1 MNFSN
6 VFDMLNLGVVILDQ
20 EYRIVYWNNWMGMHS
35 EIPAEEV
42 VGRDIFEAFPEI
54 DTPVVRR
61 SFKSVFAFGSFYFF
75 SQKLHDY
82 LFPIR
87 TFSSFDT
94 NYEFMQQSCTFS
106 PLREGEGPE
115 VTHICITVQDVTEI
129 AAYEQVLIQQNLR
142 DSLTNAFNHRFF
154 TMRLAEEVERQHRYG
169 GHLSVMLIDIDHF
182 KEVNDTYGHVCGDF
196 ILKSVS
202 DSIQTSIR
210 KMDVMAR
217 YGGEEF
223 CCIMPETET
232 VHAAV
237 LAERIRGTI
246 AEEEY
251 VYEGHPIRVTVSI
264 GVSGTVEG
272 KVSTPDSLLKNADA
286 GMYKAK
292 KSGRNSVVSFT

>member
-1 MNFSN
+1 
-6 VFDMLNLGVVILDQ
+6 
-20 EYRIVYWNNWMGMHS
+20 
-35 EIPAEEV
+35 
-42 VGRDIFEAFPEI
+42 
-54 DTPVVRR
+54 
-61 SFKSVFAFGSFYFF
+61 
-75 SQKLHDY
+75 
-82 LFPIR
+82 
-87 TFSSFDT
+87 
-94 NYEFMQQSCTFS
+94 
-106 PLREGEGPE
+106 
-115 VTHICITVQDVTEI
+115 
-129 AAYEQVLIQQNLR
+129 VLIQQNLR

-223 CCIMPETET
+223 CCILPETET

-237 LAERIRGTI
+237 LAERIRETI

-272 KVSTPDSLLKNADA
+272 MSPRRLPAQERGC

-292 KSGRNSVVSFT
+292 KSGRNSVVSFTEGPAARGIRKIRNSPTGRKRHRFRQSPFGGGQEIENQRHGASWPLFQSWFRCNPALLGAGEMKIFQNFRPGNTKSPGRNPASAT